1 MGSYTREI
9 ITATQNFDE
18 NDKLREMLA
27 DFAES
32 LFKEGLIQLSTRY
45 HKETGEIFKVLSM
58 QIVKENRGDE

>member
-9 ITATQNFDE
+9 ITATQKFNE

-32 LFKEGLIQLSTRY
+32 LFKDGLIHLSTRY
-45 HKETGEIFKVLSM
+45 DKETGEIFKVLSV